1 MGISNSH
8 ALRKREMLQRGVA
21 RVGLGAAA
29 HFGLDARFLGV
40 GCGFAFRA
48 IVAAFL
54 VLEKITLWA
63 LLRVFEMAIWT
74 VKAIMGILE
83 WVGATY

>member
-1 MGISNSH
+1 MGTRDNH
-8 ALRKREMLQRGVA
+8 ALRKREVLQRGIA

-29 HFGLDARFLGV
+29 HFGLEARFLGV

-48 IVAAFL
+48 TVAAFL
-54 VLEKITLWA
+54 VLERITLWA
-63 LLRVFEMAIWT
+63 LSRVFEVAIWT
-74 VKAIMGILE
+74 VKAIMAILE